1 MFRQTNKHGQIKL
14 MSDLFILIVDDSPTM
29 RRIIKN
35 TLERL
40 GHRESVEASNGKEAL
55 QQLEEHPINFI
66 ITDWNMPEMNGL
78 EFVTE
83 LRTTPE
89 YAKIPVLMITTR
101 GMKDDVLQAVQ
112 AGVNNYVV
120 KPFTPETLEQKMN
133 KLLA

>member
-1 MFRQTNKHGQIKL
+1 
-14 MSDLFILIVDDSPTM
+14 MSNLFILIVDDSPTM

-40 GHRESVEASNGKEAL
+40 GHRESVEAGNGKEAL
-55 QQLEEHPINFI
+55 QQLREHPINFI

-83 LRTTPE
+83 LRATPE
-89 YAKIPVLMITTR
+89 YEKIPVLMITTR

-133 KLLA
+133 KLLN

>member
-1 MFRQTNKHGQIKL
+1 
-14 MSDLFILIVDDSPTM
+14 M

-40 GHRESVEASNGKEAL
+40 GHRESVEAGNGKEAL

-89 YAKIPVLMITTR
+89 YEKIPVLMITTR

>member
-1 MFRQTNKHGQIKL
+1 

-40 GHRESVEASNGKEAL
+40 GHRESVEAGNGKEAL

-89 YAKIPVLMITTR
+89 YEKIPVLMITTR

>member
-1 MFRQTNKHGQIKL
+1 
-14 MSDLFILIVDDSPTM
+14 MSNLFILIVDDSPTM

-40 GHRESVEASNGKEAL
+40 GHRESVEAGNGKEAL
-55 QQLEEHPINFI
+55 QQLREHPVNFI

-83 LRTTPE
+83 LRATPE
-89 YAKIPVLMITTR
+89 FEKLPVLMITTR

-133 KLLA
+133 KLLV